1 MGIQVVTNENI
12 GELIANGRVPDFKP
26 PEAPKTDANPATST
40 NGGKEAAATGV
51 DKSAEGASQ
60 GRGTDG
66 KFTPAES
73 KADATSAAPNDDD
86 DAGDL
91 PDRVRRQIGKKHR
104 QMKEAE
110 EFAVSEGRRAL
121 TAESRASALQ
131 AELDALKGKPTA
143 KDSTSVA
150 LADDPEPKMED
161 FKTVGEYTRQLTKW
175 EVRQAANAA
184 RAKGVEASE
193 QAAAQAEARETANG
207 FVERQTKF
215 QESTPDYEAVLEDC
229 ELELHNAGMQYMVES
244 DVGPQLAYWL
254 ALPENQHHINRL
266 NKLSPRRMIAELGK
280 LEDKLDA
287 SAQQP
292 AAKDSGKTPAGN
304 GAAASDNA
312 RQVSKAPAP
321 IAPLV
326 PDAAGN
332 TPTHKDPQ
340 AMSFT
345 ELREYRKQEELKRG
359 RRL

>member
-12 GELIANGRVPDFKP
+12 GELIATGRVADFKP
-26 PEAPKTDANPATST
+26 PVEAKPDASPGSST
-40 NGGKEAAATGV
+40 NGGKEPAAAGV
-51 DKSAEGASQ
+51 DKTAEGASQ
-60 GRGTDG
+60 GRGADG
-66 KFTPAES
+66 KFAPADS
-73 KADATSAAPNDDD
+73 KADAKSAAPNDDD
-86 DAGDL
+86 DADL

-110 EFAVSEGRRAL
+110 EFAVTEGRRAL
-121 TAESRASALQ
+121 SAESRASALQ
-131 AELDALKGKPTA
+131 AELDALKGKPA
-143 KDSTSVA
+143 SKDSTSAVP
-150 LADDPEPKMED
+150 ADDPEPKMED

-184 RAKGVEASE
+184 VAKGVKASE
-193 QAAAQAEARETANG
+193 QAAAQAEAREQANG
-207 FVERQTKF
+207 FVERQEKF

-244 DVGPQLAYWL
+244 EVGPQLAYWL
-254 ALPENQHHINRL
+254 ALPQNQHHINRL
-266 NKLSPRRMIAELGK
+266 NKLSPARMIAELGK

-292 AAKDSGKTPAGN
+292 AGKDPGQKPAGN

-321 IAPLV
+321 IVPLV

-332 TPTHKDPQ
+332 TATHKDPQ
-340 AMSFT
+340 AMSFA

-359 RRL
+359 RRP